1 MTTIVSRVN
10 ITLPKKLLEDLRLA
24 VPKRA
29 RSKLIAEM
37 LEEKL
42 TEVRREKALEKLKGV
57 WDKAGGVKFSTEDE
71 LSAWRKKLWA
81 TFEKRIIKK

>member
-1 MTTIVSRVN
+1 MT
-10 ITLPKKLLEDLRLA
+10 

-29 RSKLIAEM
+29 RSKLIAEA

-42 TEVRREKALEKLKGV
+42 TGVRRGRALEKLKGV

-81 TFEKRIIKK
+81 TFEKRITKK